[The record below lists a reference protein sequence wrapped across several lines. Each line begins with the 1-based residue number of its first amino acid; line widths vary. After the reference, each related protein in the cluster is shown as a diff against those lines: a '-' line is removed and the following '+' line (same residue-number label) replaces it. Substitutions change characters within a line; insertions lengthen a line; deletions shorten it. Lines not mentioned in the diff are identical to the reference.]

1 MQGISL
7 AENQLNL
14 PNESNENKGVKYNKT
29 GGNARLVQI
38 PAPENNNFEV
48 RRENCEMSSRSLM
61 NDNPLIMI
69 RPEFQSVILQ
79 ILSDAPPALSGPNMT
94 SLY

>member
-1 MQGISL
+1 M

-29 GGNARLVQI
+29 GGNARRVQI

-48 RRENCEMSSRSLM
+48 QENCKMSSQSL
-61 NDNPLIMI
+61 NDRPLIEI
-69 RPEFQSVILQ
+69 SPEFQSVILQ
-79 ILSDAPPALSGPNMT
+79 ILIDAPSFAPFR
-94 SLY
+94 

>member
-1 MQGISL
+1 M

-29 GGNARLVQI
+29 GGNARRVQI

-48 RRENCEMSSRSLM
+48 QENCKMSSQSL
-61 NDNPLIMI
+61 NERPLIEI
-69 RPEFQSVILQ
+69 SPEFQSVIFQ
-79 ILSDAPPALSGPNMT
+79 ILSDAP
-94 SLY
+94 

>member
-1 MQGISL
+1 M

-29 GGNARLVQI
+29 GGNARRVQI

-48 RRENCEMSSRSLM
+48 LENCKMSSQSL
-61 NDNPLIMI
+61 NERHLIEI
-69 RPEFQSVILQ
+69 SPEFQSVIFQ
-79 ILSDAPPALSGPNMT
+79 ILSDAP
-94 SLY
+94 

>member
-1 MQGISL
+1 MQGLSL

-38 PAPENNNFEV
+38 PENNNFEV
-48 RRENCEMSSRSLM
+48 RRENCEMSSRCFM
-61 NDNPLIMI
+61 NDNPLIVI
-69 RPEFQSVILQ
+69 SPKFQSVILQ